1 MEMPRAKKA
10 MTTEYVQL
18 SGYIPVRRAV
28 KAARHDPVCEKHRN
42 SSKAGERPGLPQM
55 KGCSLQ
61 AMKAHPVTMVLP
73 AVGRHETRTGEMPM
87 ELITVSHPDSS
98 LLGGRGSNKAKT
110 YFAVDTAKQMQVSK
124 PASVLRRE
132 VHPYGSGEAPYFFAK
147 SIFPLDIKC

>member
-1 MEMPRAKKA
+1 
-10 MTTEYVQL
+10 
-18 SGYIPVRRAV
+18 
-28 KAARHDPVCEKHRN
+28 
-42 SSKAGERPGLPQM
+42 M

-98 LLGGRGSNKAKT
+98 LLGGRGANKAKR
-110 YFAVDTAKQMQVSK
+110 YFAVDTAWQMQVSK

-132 VHPYGSGEAPYFFAK
+132 VHLCGAGEAPSFLRRAF
-147 SIFPLDIKC
+147 LWDIKCWYL